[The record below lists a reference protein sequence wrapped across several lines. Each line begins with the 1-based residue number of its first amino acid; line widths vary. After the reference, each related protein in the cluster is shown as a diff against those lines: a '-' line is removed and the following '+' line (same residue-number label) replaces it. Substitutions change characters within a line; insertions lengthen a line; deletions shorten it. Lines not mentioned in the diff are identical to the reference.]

1 MNKYELLFVLPGTL
15 SEDEVGPLVDKVKEL
30 LSNAGIT
37 ELEIIKEEKRRLAYP
52 IKHIRYGYFNIVYF
66 SCEKDELRL
75 AQEKLRMLPDLLR
88 VFIQKIDPSVEP
100 MKKIEFGT
108 PLQGGKTEERVAVRK
123 STPDKDSSTVNNI
136 DSKKVKEEKK
146 DVIEPKTDEAKEESV
161 DKTSIEE
168 NKKVESKEES
178 KKVSE
183 EEIDKKLDEILDI
196 DLSKV

>member
-1 MNKYELLFVLPGTL
+1 MK
-15 SEDEVGPLVDKVKEL
+15 
-30 LSNAGIT
+30 